1 VRLIKENADQYKG
14 IVTDP
19 FKELVCKN
27 TGKLKDVCMAFVE
40 KFADVIFEQLKKID
54 EEKICQTM
62 KLCEQV
68 QILAMEAEM
77 KNNIPCVVCEI
88 IVKEITKQL
97 GKSKS
102 EIIKALVQKC
112 EALPKFQEQ
121 CKLAVMIYGER
132 LIDWIVEQGKNPGVV
147 CKMVGLCPKESRMYP
162 TDLYDPAVINPAKCI
177 WKCLKGKYPLEKI
190 IAVVLLCKNNVACY
204 AIELGP
210 NVVDCVKQCIDVS
223 EEEVKAVN
231 KAKCLFD
238 CLKGKYPLP
247 RIIEVVLK
255 CKQDTKCYVQ
265 ELGPDVIDCLG
276 QCLALY
282 VDPETNDK
290 AKCLFNCLK
299 GKYSLIKI
307 IEVVLKC
314 KQDTKCYV
322 QELGPDVIDCLGQC
336 LALDVDPETNNKA
349 QCLWKCLKGKYPLE
363 KIIAVVLLCKNNVA
377 CYAIELGPSVVDCVK
392 MHSCIRRRS
401 IK

>member
-1 VRLIKENADQYKG
+1 
-14 IVTDP
+14 
-19 FKELVCKN
+19 
-27 TGKLKDVCMAFVE
+27 
-40 KFADVIFEQLKKID
+40 
-54 EEKICQTM
+54 
-62 KLCEQV
+62 
-68 QILAMEAEM
+68 
-77 KNNIPCVVCEI
+77 
-88 IVKEITKQL
+88 
-97 GKSKS
+97 
-102 EIIKALVQKC
+102 
-112 EALPKFQEQ
+112 
-121 CKLAVMIYGER
+121 
-132 LIDWIVEQGKNPGVV
+132 
-147 CKMVGLCPKESRMYP
+147 
-162 TDLYDPAVINPAKCI
+162 
-177 WKCLKGKYPLEKI
+177 
-190 IAVVLLCKNNVACY
+190 
-204 AIELGP
+204 
-210 NVVDCVKQCIDVS
+210 VKQCIDVS

-322 QELGPDVIDCLGQC
+322 QELGPDVIECLGHCLALDVDPATNDKAKCLFDCLKGKYSLIKIIEVVLKCRQDTKCYVQELGPDVIDCLGQCLAVVDVETNDKAKCLFNCLKGKYSLIKIIEVVLKCKQDTKCYVQELGPDVIDCLGQC
-336 LALDVDPETNNKA
+336 LALDVDPATNDKA
-349 QCLWKCLKGKYPLE
+349 KCLFDCLKGKYSLI
-363 KIIAVVLLCKNNVA
+363 KIIEVVLKCRQDTK
-377 CYAIELGPSVVDCVK
+377 CYVQELGPDVIDCLGQCLAFEDLKVEPDMSDVNCLYDCLKGKFPYQRIIEVVMKCQKDVKCYIQELGPDVIDCVFQCRK
-392 MHSCIRRRS
+392 LQPQQVDL
-401 IK
+401 IKCLFDCL